1 MLVKRYLNAIMS
13 RSWRE
18 KGEEVMT
25 HQEIKEMLEK
35 QLQLL
40 FEHSSGSEDRD
51 LIGLTSEM
59 CEIIRILETTTEIP
73 DEETMQNEHLRTIF
87 VKGCEIPTYLKH
99 WEDRVKTDAKIRT
112 LRRFSILQGLA
123 ILALA
128 VALLWK

>member
-1 MLVKRYLNAIMS
+1 
-13 RSWRE
+13 
-18 KGEEVMT
+18 MT

-51 LIGLTSEM
+51 LIGLTTEM
-59 CEIIRILETTTEIP
+59 REIIQILETTIENL

-87 VKGCEIPTYLKH
+87 VKGCEVPTYLKH
-99 WEDRVKTDAKIRT
+99 REDQVKIDAKIHAF
-112 LRRFSILQGLA
+112 RRANILQGLA

-128 VALLWK
+128 VTLLWK

>member
-1 MLVKRYLNAIMS
+1 MAIYNKDTVKLALTIKHRLTA
-13 RSWRE
+13 E

-59 CEIIRILETTTEIP
+59 CEIIRIL
-73 DEETMQNEHLRTIF
+73 LTI
-87 VKGCEIPTYLKH
+87 
-99 WEDRVKTDAKIRT
+99 
-112 LRRFSILQGLA
+112 
-123 ILALA
+123 
-128 VALLWK
+128 

>member
-1 MLVKRYLNAIMS
+1 
-13 RSWRE
+13 
-18 KGEEVMT
+18 MT

-51 LIGLTSEM
+51 LIGLTSKM

>member
-1 MLVKRYLNAIMS
+1 
-13 RSWRE
+13 
-18 KGEEVMT
+18 MT

-51 LIGLTSEM
+51 LIGLTAEM
-59 CEIIRILETTTEIP
+59 REIIRILETTAE
-73 DEETMQNEHLRTIF
+73 DLDHARTIF
-87 VKGCEIPTYLKH
+87 VKGCEVPTYLKH

-112 LRRFSILQGLA
+112 LRRLSILQGLA